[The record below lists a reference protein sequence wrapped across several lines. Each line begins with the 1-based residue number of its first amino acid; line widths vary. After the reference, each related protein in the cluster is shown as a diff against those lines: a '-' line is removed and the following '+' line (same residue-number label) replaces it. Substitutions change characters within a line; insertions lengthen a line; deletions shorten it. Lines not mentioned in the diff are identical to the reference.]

1 MTHLTTKHLGTTI
14 LAAAAALAATGV
26 APAPALGQQAAQR
39 IDTTF
44 AFEKNGWVDVTIL
57 SGTVV
62 VTGWTRPEARLTARA
77 ENGLVQPSLSPGRIG
92 LSVRPDFTSRS
103 SRNRLGPVTV
113 EISVPIGTRVMA
125 TAVSGD
131 LRVRGTAAEV
141 QANTTSGDIEVVD
154 AADRVVIQNTSGDI
168 RLEKIRGR
176 TRVGITSGDI
186 ELGDVTGSLEINSV
200 SSDMRIRHV
209 DVSDLRISTT
219 SGDIT
224 YDGMVDP
231 KGTYEITTH
240 SGDVRF
246 ELPGNAG
253 AVLSLQTY
261 SGDIGSSF
269 PMTLM
274 PGRDLRRS
282 RGRRMEFTVGNGGAR
297 VAITTFSGDI
307 TIARGPA
314 RTPREE

>member
-1 MTHLTTKHLGTTI
+1 MTHLTTKHLGTV
-14 LAAAAALAATGV
+14 LAAAAALGAIGA
-26 APAPALGQQAAQR
+26 APAPARAQQAAQR

-44 AFEKNGWVDVTIL
+44 AFEKNGWVDVTII
-57 SGTVV
+57 SGTIVI
-62 VTGWTRPEARLTARA
+62 TGWTRPEARLTARA
-77 ENGLVQPSLSPGRIG
+77 ENGLVQPSISAGRIG
-92 LSVRPDFTSRS
+92 LSVRPDFSSRTG
-103 SRNRLGPVTV
+103 RNRLGPVTV

-131 LRVRGTAAEV
+131 VRVRGTAAEV

-154 AADRVVIQNTSGDI
+154 ANDRVVIQNTSGDI

-186 ELGDVTGSLEINSV
+186 VLDDITGSLEINSV

-209 DVSDLRISTT
+209 DVTDLRIGTT

-224 YDGMVDP
+224 YDGIVDP

-246 ELPGNAG
+246 ELPENAG

-274 PGRDLRRS
+274 PGQDLRRS